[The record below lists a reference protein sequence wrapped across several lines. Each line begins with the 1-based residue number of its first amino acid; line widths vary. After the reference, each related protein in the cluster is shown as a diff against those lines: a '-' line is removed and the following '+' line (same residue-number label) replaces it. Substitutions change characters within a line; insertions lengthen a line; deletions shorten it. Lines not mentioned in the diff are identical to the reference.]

1 MIFKLAFKEI
11 AHRKMGFLMSAL
23 GVLAAVALFVFFFT
37 AGNASR
43 QETARLMR
51 NLGLNLR
58 IIPGATD
65 MGRFWASGFSDET
78 LPEEYVRRLASHAG
92 LSYSHLLPT
101 LKARVEWGGRLAVL
115 VGVLPEV
122 SPIGRREAPMSYE
135 VARGE
140 VFLGHALSEG
150 LRPGGK
156 VEILGKTFAVG
167 RRLEE
172 SGTDQDISIF
182 GHLHDVQEILGKRGM
197 INEIQALNCLCFDA
211 RKDSLTALREQLAAA
226 LPDVKVIQIR
236 PIAEAREKQR
246 RMVEDYLAVILP
258 VALVACAAWVG
269 LLAMMNVRERRAEI
283 GVLRALGYGS
293 RAIAGLFLCRAL
305 LVGLSGG
312 FLGFFLGTALALAYG
327 PDMFQVT
334 GSNMAPDYGLLG
346 WSLVL
351 APALAAVS
359 GLIPAA
365 AAVVEDPAVT
375 LREE

>member
-1 MIFKLAFKEI
+1 MLKE
-11 AHRKMGFLMSAL
+11 RVDWEGRQVLLM
-23 GVLAAVALFVFFFT
+23 
-37 AGNASR
+37 
-43 QETARLMR
+43 
-51 NLGLNLR
+51 
-58 IIPGATD
+58 
-65 MGRFWASGFSDET
+65 
-78 LPEEYVRRLASHAG
+78 
-92 LSYSHLLPT
+92 
-101 LKARVEWGGRLAVL
+101 
-115 VGVLPEV
+115 GVLPEV
-122 SPIGRREAPMSYE
+122 SPIGRREAPMSFE
-135 VARGE
+135 VAKGE

-150 LRPGGK
+150 IGKGDK

-182 GHLHDVQEILGKRGM
+182 GHLHDVQEILKKPGK

-211 RKDSLTALREQLAAA
+211 AKDSLAALRERVAAA
-226 LPDVKVIQIR
+226 LPEVKVIQIR
-236 PIAEAREKQR
+236 PIAEARERQR

-269 LLAMMNVRERRAEI
+269 LLAMMNVRERRPEI

-293 RAIAGLFLCRAL
+293 SAVAGLFLCRGRL
-305 LVGLSGG
+305 DGRCGG
-312 FLGFFLGTALALAYG
+312 VLGVFLGTALALVYG

-334 GSNMAPDYGLLG
+334 GSNMAPDYALLG
-346 WSLVL
+346 WSLAL
-351 APALAAVS
+351 APVLAAVS